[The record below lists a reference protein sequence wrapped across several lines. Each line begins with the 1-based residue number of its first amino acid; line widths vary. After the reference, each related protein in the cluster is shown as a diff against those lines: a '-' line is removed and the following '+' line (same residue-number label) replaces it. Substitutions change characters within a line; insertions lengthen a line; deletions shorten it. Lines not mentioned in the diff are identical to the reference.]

1 MARSLTIASI
11 GMKVNIFLTGDAVIT
26 AKKGQNPPKG
36 YYNLEEML
44 KELIEQG
51 VNVVTCRTCLNARGL
66 TQDELVKGAQIGT
79 TFGNLAKWVKES
91 QKVLTF

>member
-1 MARSLTIASI
+1 MSSI
-11 GMKVNIFLTGDAVIT
+11 GMKVNIFLTGDAVTT

-36 YYNLEEML
+36 YYNLEKML
-44 KELIEQG
+44 KELVEQG
-51 VNVVTCRTCLNARGL
+51 VNVVACRICISARGL
-66 TQDELVKGAQIGT
+66 TEGELIKGAQIGT